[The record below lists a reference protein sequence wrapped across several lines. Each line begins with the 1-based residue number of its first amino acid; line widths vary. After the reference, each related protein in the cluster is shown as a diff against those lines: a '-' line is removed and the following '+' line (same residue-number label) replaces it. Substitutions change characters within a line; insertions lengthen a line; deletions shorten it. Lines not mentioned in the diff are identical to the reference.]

1 MKDVTTATTPISSA
15 KTKACFLLNVVC
27 QCVGALH
34 CVRSVPTC
42 ILRLRMVVL
51 PSPKCLTF
59 GVAFHKKHGKSF
71 LGAEFFCNKFREP
84 RVFNMHLCDVEV
96 RFCHPI
102 ISQGLKVSFGKAR
115 YAILSPLFAF
125 CLCGSCR
132 NPRFTAVTSL
142 GLPFQDLELEGREG
156 GEIGG
161 PFVCKQVST
170 TIFLSFL
177 FEICKVF
184 VYIPFAN
191 LYPPNQPFLVQ
202 TPRFFPKTMSFGEP
216 RTEELQK

>member
-1 MKDVTTATTPISSA
+1 MGRVSWEQNFLQQISGATDS
-15 KTKACFLLNVVC
+15 
-27 QCVGALH
+27 
-34 CVRSVPTC
+34 
-42 ILRLRMVVL
+42 
-51 PSPKCLTF
+51 
-59 GVAFHKKHGKSF
+59 
-71 LGAEFFCNKFREP
+71 
-84 RVFNMHLCDVEV
+84 NMHLCDVEV

-102 ISQGLKVSFGKAR
+102 ISQGLKVLFGKAC

>member
-1 MKDVTTATTPISSA
+1 MSPNHKSGFEGLVW
-15 KTKACFLLNVVC
+15 KGV
-27 QCVGALH
+27 
-34 CVRSVPTC
+34 
-42 ILRLRMVVL
+42 LRY
-51 PSPKCLTF
+51 F
-59 GVAFHKKHGKSF
+59 ESF
-71 LGAEFFCNKFREP
+71 
-84 RVFNMHLCDVEV
+84 V
-96 RFCHPI
+96 
-102 ISQGLKVSFGKAR
+102 
-115 YAILSPLFAF
+115 
-125 CLCGSCR
+125 CGSCR

-191 LYPPNQPFLVQ
+191 LYPPNQPFFGAN
-202 TPRFFPKTMSFGEP
+202 TPVFP
-216 RTEELQK
+216 QNN